1 MNFLKCRKQGKFQKV
16 TGSESVSI
24 FGNIIAVKVSE
35 ESFETLIEQLDCIG
49 VKVGEI
55 KAVDTMQEALDLAAK
70 AGEFSTIMRST
81 CVFKTNYAI
90 WASSLKERVKSAPH
104 EIVAHGIILEKGL
117 TGLRTGAI
125 PKIKMTG
132 SIKVLDVPAFSLTP
146 TMAGMLSL
154 QHDKDLIDRV
164 DNVDGVY
171 FVLHGD
177 QYAIDE
183 SHLNSGNMQASRIKI
198 NDFPCAGGK
207 KKNELSP
214 GGRELVAVVF
224 VNSSNAVGLK
234 KTVKCLEEYDLKTV
248 IVTDNVKIDLCE
260 YSTSGKFL
268 VKIHT
273 IENRKAM
280 GECYSLFAASMNIPE
295 DSLIIFIE
303 SGEVFER
310 ASIEFILGQLT
321 ANDQVIFG
329 PMRREIKSMI
339 IPSRLARLIVAS
351 TFDKIKKTWNDKLEW
366 KNLKQL
372 FLRNGA
378 KFIQTTVTCLH

>member
-1 MNFLKCRKQGKFQKV
+1 MSFLKCKKQGKFQKV

-24 FGNIIAVKVSE
+24 FGNIVVVKVSD
-35 ESFETLIEQLDCIG
+35 ESFETLVEQLECIG
-49 VKVGEI
+49 IKVGEI
-55 KAVDTMQEALDLAAK
+55 KVVDTMQEALETAAK
-70 AGEFSTIMRST
+70 VGEFATIMRST

-90 WASSLKERVKSAPH
+90 WASSLKERVRAAPN
-104 EIVAHGIILEKGL
+104 EIIAHGIILEKGL

-146 TMAGMLSL
+146 TMAGTLSL
-154 QHDKDLIDRV
+154 KHDLSLIDRV
-164 DNVDGVY
+164 DQADGVC
-171 FVLHGD
+171 FVLYGD

-198 NDFPCAGGK
+198 NDFPCAGK
-207 KKNELSP
+207 KKNELAP
-214 GGRELVAVVF
+214 AGRELVAIVF
-224 VNSSNAVGLK
+224 VNEANMSGLK
-234 KTVKCLEEYDLKTV
+234 KTVKCLEEHDLKTV

-273 IENRKAM
+273 IENRKVA

-295 DSLIIFIE
+295 ESLVMFME

-321 ANDQVIFG
+321 ANDQIVFG
-329 PMRREIKSMI
+329 PTRRELKSMI
-339 IPSRLARLIVAS
+339 ISSRLARLTV
-351 TFDKIKKTWNDKLEW
+351 TTNFDRIKKTWSDKLEW

-378 KFIQTTVTCLH
+378 KFVQTTVTCLH